1 MSDSLFNTPSETAT
15 RLTLCLSLLPH
26 PATLDEITVMDFA
39 ATYMKV
45 MGFGNSN
52 LHGDNPYV
60 TAEYDARRKRV
71 RRGLNR
77 LVIIGFAI
85 TEDAG
90 SSYSASPTCMQFANE
105 LHGEYVTAYRHAIET
120 LATLNYDSI
129 IERILESR

>member
-15 RLTLCLSLLPH
+15 RLTLCLSLLSH

-52 LHGDNPYV
+52 LHGDNPYA

-90 SSYSASPTCMQFANE
+90 SSYSASPTCM
-105 LHGEYVTAYRHAIET
+105 
-120 LATLNYDSI
+120 
-129 IERILESR
+129 

>member
-1 MSDSLFNTPSETAT
+1 
-15 RLTLCLSLLPH
+15 
-26 PATLDEITVMDFA
+26 
-39 ATYMKV
+39 MKV

-52 LHGDNPYV
+52 LHGDNPYA

-105 LHGEYVTAYRHAIET
+105 LHGEYVMAYRHAIET

-129 IERILESR
+129 IEQILESR

>member
-52 LHGDNPYV
+52 LHGDNPYA

-71 RRGLNR
+71 RDRKS
-77 LVIIGFAI
+77 V
-85 TEDAG
+85 
-90 SSYSASPTCMQFANE
+90 
-105 LHGEYVTAYRHAIET
+105 V
-120 LATLNYDSI
+120 
-129 IERILESR
+129 